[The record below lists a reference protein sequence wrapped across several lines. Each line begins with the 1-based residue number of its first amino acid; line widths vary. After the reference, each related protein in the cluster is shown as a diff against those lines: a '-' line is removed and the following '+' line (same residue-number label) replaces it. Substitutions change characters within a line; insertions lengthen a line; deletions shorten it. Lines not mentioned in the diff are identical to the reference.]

1 MNKVDVPARINDQMK
16 AVLQKQNEL
25 AGDAFATNVGFEEMR
40 ENYVKERAFWNE
52 GGPEMAKV
60 VDATVPGAHGPA
72 VPVRYYY
79 PDNAPIDVLRPAII
93 YIHGGGFVVGNP
105 TTHDRITRILAQK
118 TGSVV
123 VSVDYPLSPE
133 AKFPQG
139 LLACVDVA
147 RYLHEEG
154 ASVGVDGNDL
164 AFSGDSGGAN
174 LSLASYL
181 YLRDQLGDA
190 SFVTCLILYYGMYGL
205 KDSMSWRLFGG
216 PWDGLGKED
225 MDYYMDCYCAD
236 AQADSESPY
245 LNCLAADLMHQVPPM
260 YIAAAEFDPLRDDSL
275 TLGAM
280 LEEAGQP
287 YQLNVFDGVLH
298 AFLHHSRMLDAASQ
312 ALEQGSAFYA
322 TRHLHGVR

>member
-1 MNKVDVPARINDQMK
+1 M
-16 AVLQKQNEL
+16 
-25 AGDAFATNVGFEEMR
+25 
-40 ENYVKERAFWNE
+40 
-52 GGPEMAKV
+52 
-60 VDATVPGAHGPA
+60 
-72 VPVRYYY
+72 
-79 PDNAPIDVLRPAII
+79 
-93 YIHGGGFVVGNP
+93 
-105 TTHDRITRILAQK
+105 
-118 TGSVV
+118 
-123 VSVDYPLSPE
+123 
-133 AKFPQG
+133 
-139 LLACVDVA
+139 
-147 RYLHEEG
+147 
-154 ASVGVDGNDL
+154 
-164 AFSGDSGGAN
+164 
-174 LSLASYL
+174 SLASYL